1 MAKRIRRPNLPS
13 ETLER
18 ARRELQRSGELPER
32 PVRRA
37 EEEAVPAAPLP
48 IVRPAPA
55 AKARGPADLRREYA
69 YVLSDLKNMATL
81 AAAFMS
87 VLVVLSFFI

>member
-1 MAKRIRRPNLPS
+1 MAKKIRRPNLPS

-18 ARRELQRSGELPER
+18 ARRELQRSGDLPAQSA
-32 PVRRA
+32 PHV
-37 EEEAVPAAPLP
+37 EAAAPP
-48 IVRPAPA
+48 QPVHRPAPA

-81 AAAFMS
+81 AAAFMA
-87 VLVVLSFFI
+87 VLVLLSFII

>member
-1 MAKRIRRPNLPS
+1 MAKKIRRPNLPS

-18 ARRELQRSGELPER
+18 ARRELQRSGELPEQ

-37 EEEAVPAAPLP
+37 EEDAAPASSP
-48 IVRPAPA
+48 SVVRPAPA

-81 AAAFMS
+81 AAAFMI